1 MQAMKDFLIQSN
13 KLLGFKNFP
22 VHVEVRVGEDGVVY
36 PIEFNPLRFAGL
48 CTTDLSFFAYGFKT
62 YESYLNNIQPNWDE
76 VLAGKEGKRYSM
88 VMLSTDGTSLP
99 DHYSF
104 DYDAVQQKF
113 SNVLTCRKLNAKQYN
128 TFGCLLYTS
137 RCV

>member
-1 MQAMKDFLIQSN
+1 M
-13 KLLGFKNFP
+13 
-22 VHVEVRVGEDGVVY
+22 EVRVGEDGVVY

-88 VMLSTDGTSLP
+88 VMLSTDGTSLS

-113 SNVLTCRKLNAKQYN
+113 SKVLTCRKLNAKQYN
-128 TFGCLLYTS
+128 TFGVLFTEASDEAWQKESDYILRSTLEEFLS
-137 RCV
+137 